1 MTRGSDLRVS
11 DSKKLEMKIL
21 ADKKVKEF
29 GLLKKD
35 FNETFATAAGR
46 RVLRWLVEQS
56 GYQVP
61 NTVGDP
67 RSGEILERA
76 TWYNEGRRNLYL
88 QIRKFLK
95 REILIDAEIRTEE
108 DESGVSPK

>member
-1 MTRGSDLRVS
+1 MTRGSDSRISETRNSELKV
-11 DSKKLEMKIL
+11 L
-21 ADKKVKEF
+21 AEKKVKEAA
-29 GLLKKD
+29 LLRKD

-56 GYQVP
+56 GFQVP
-61 NTVGDP
+61 NTVADP
-67 RSGEILERA
+67 RSGEILERS

-95 REILIDAEIRTEE
+95 RDILIDAEIRTFE
-108 DESGVSPK
+108 DESGDSPK